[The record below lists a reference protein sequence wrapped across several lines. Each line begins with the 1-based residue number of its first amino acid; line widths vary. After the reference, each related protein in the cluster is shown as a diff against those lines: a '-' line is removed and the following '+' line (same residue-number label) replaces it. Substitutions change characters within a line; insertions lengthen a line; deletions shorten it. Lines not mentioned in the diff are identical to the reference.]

1 MEKNEKKPRMGYC
14 DICENVYKERLKHAE
29 YFDRRIEIMHYEIE
43 RLAHILNR
51 LRSELRSASREYH
64 DNLECIV
71 RSSGLQLDQSQE
83 DAVYLILRRMVT
95 KSIDS
100 HDGNRILHTLEL
112 IEDDDYNPD
121 ITSPLVDELKRA
133 LRSYPATDGR
143 IKHDLKFDPEQVV
156 HDIRHMFNDEV
167 AARDFVLGIANA
179 KPTDIT
185 AKVSKLG
192 TMNIIDPKYCYKDL
206 WEVLHKHGIYPR
218 QKNTWNSQIDI
229 KKK

>member
-1 MEKNEKKPRMGYC
+1 MGYC
-14 DICENVYKERLKHAE
+14 DIFENVYKERLKYAND
-29 YFDRRIEIMHYEIE
+29 FDKRIEIMHYEIE

-51 LRSELRSASREYH
+51 LRRELRIASREYH

-121 ITSPLVDELKRA
+121 ITSPLVNELKRA
-133 LRSYPATDGR
+133 LRSYPATGDR
-143 IKHDLKFDPEQVV
+143 IEHDSKFNLEQVV
-156 HDIRHMFNDEV
+156 AEIKHMFANESS
-167 AARDFVLGIANA
+167 ARNFVSEIENA
-179 KPTDIT
+179 KPTFIT
-185 AKVSKLG
+185 AKVSSLVSY
-192 TMNIIDPKYCYKDL
+192 NIIDQKYCYQDL